1 MPGMAEAKSQHPL
14 TTSPLVNHRCLALQ
28 PQTNCLDCD
37 PALLVYNGA
46 GKPRSAIPLFG
57 KSLSVGTSSTTFP
70 CS

>member
-28 PQTNCLDCD
+28 TQTNCFGCESV

-46 GKPRSAIPLFG
+46 EGRQTA
-57 KSLSVGTSSTTFP
+57 
-70 CS
+70 